1 MKNRWLIALSAVGVH
16 ASLGSVYAWSV
27 FKKPFIA
34 AFGWSEFAAGLPFGI
49 AIFLLGTSAAV
60 MGHVVEKRGPRFS
73 GLISTLFWVVGL
85 LGAGL
90 VTSDLVSDNNLRM
103 YLLNFFCVVAGVG
116 LGTGY
121 VTPVSTLM
129 KWFPDR
135 RGLATGLA
143 IMGFG
148 FGAFFGA
155 PFMAVMI
162 AGGEAVKVAML
173 TIPLPF
179 VMPVLGVSGTFLTL
193 AVVYLVVMTLSS
205 LYLEPPPAGW
215 KPAGFAEALASGK
228 KKPAM
233 DLMPMDANE
242 AVKTWP
248 FYGLWIMMF
257 INITCGI
264 AVISV
269 ASPMTQEIAL
279 QGIDPKLAAGIAGGV
294 VGLIGLFNGLGRIG
308 WASFSDYLGR
318 PNTYI
323 IFFVAQILAFWLLPT
338 LSAIAVF
345 EIVLFFIATCY
356 GGGFATLPAYIGDV
370 FGTKQVSAIHGY
382 VLTAWALA
390 GMVGSSF
397 ASILRASTGSYAAM
411 MVVFSGVFAVA
422 LVVSIMMKIF
432 VARELAKK
440 NLSYSEVEIKGM
452 SVAAAEEET
461 A

>member
-27 FKKPFIA
+27 FKKPFVQ
-34 AFGWSEFAAGLPFGI
+34 AFGWSEVQAGLPFGL
-49 AIFLLGTSAAV
+49 AIFLLGMSAAV

-73 GLISTLFWVVGL
+73 GLLSTAFWVVGL
-85 LGAGL
+85 LGAGF
-90 VTSDLVSDNNLRM
+90 VTSDAISDNALRLW
-103 YLLNFFCVVAGVG
+103 LLYGFCVIAGVG

-155 PFMAVMI
+155 PVMGLMI
-162 AGGEAVKVAML
+162 SGGNTLSMMGM

-179 VMPVLGVSGTFLTL
+179 VVSTLGVSGTFTTL
-193 AVVYLVVMTLSS
+193 GVAYLVIMTLSS
-205 LYLEPPPAGW
+205 LYLEPPPKDW
-215 KPAGFAEALASGK
+215 KPAGMAEALASGK

-233 DLMPMDANE
+233 DLMPMNANE

-264 AVISV
+264 AVLSV
-269 ASPMTQEIAL
+269 ASPMAQEVTGMTAV
-279 QGIDPKLAAGIAGGV
+279 AAAAV
-294 VGLIGLFNGLGRIG
+294 VGLIGLFNGLGRLA
-308 WASFSDYLGR
+308 WASFSDILGR
-318 PNTYI
+318 PLTYVA
-323 IFFVAQILAFWLLPT
+323 FFAIQVVAFYMLPSLREVFAFQ
-338 LSAIAVF
+338 
-345 EIVLFFIATCY
+345 IVLYLIMTCY
-356 GGGFATLPAYIGDV
+356 GGGFSTLPAYIGDV

-382 VLTAWALA
+382 VLTAWAMA
-390 GMVGSSF
+390 GLVGSTF
-397 ASILRASTGSYAAM
+397 ASFLRGSTGSYSAM
-411 MVVFSGVFAVA
+411 MTVFSVIFVGA
-422 LVVSIMMKIF
+422 LVVAFAMRAF
-432 VARELAKK
+432 VQRELAKK
-440 NLSYSEVEIKGM
+440 HLNYRQVEGHAM
-452 SVAAAEEET
+452 DVAVTEEESAT
-461 A
+461 H

>member
-1 MKNRWLIALSAVGVH
+1 MKNRWLIALSAVGIH

-27 FKKPFIA
+27 FKKPFIS
-34 AFGWSEFAAGLPFGI
+34 AFGWSEFEAGLPFGL

-73 GLISTLFWVVGL
+73 GLLSTLFWVVGL
-85 LGAGL
+85 LGAGI
-90 VTSDLVSDNNLRM
+90 VTSDAISDNGLRM
-103 YLLNFFCVVAGVG
+103 WLLYLSCVIAGIG

-121 VTPVSTLM
+121 VTPVSSLM

-162 AGGEAVKVAML
+162 AGGTAIKIAMF

-193 AVVYLVVMTLSS
+193 AAVYLVVMIASS
-205 LYLEPPPAGW
+205 LYLSPPPAGW

-233 DLMPMDANE
+233 DLMPMNANE

-248 FYGLWIMMF
+248 FYGLWMMMF

-264 AVISV
+264 AVLSV
-269 ASPMTQEIAL
+269 ASPMAQEVTGMSAVV
-279 QGIDPKLAAGIAGGV
+279 AGGV
-294 VGLIGLFNGLGRIG
+294 VGLVGLFNGLGRLG
-308 WASFSDYLGR
+308 WASFSDVIGR
-318 PNTYI
+318 PVTYI
-323 IFFVAQILAFWLLPT
+323 VFFAIEIVAFNVLPSLSDVLL
-338 LSAIAVF
+338 F
-345 EIVLFFIATCY
+345 QIVLFLIMTCY

-390 GMVGSSF
+390 GIVGSSA
-397 ASILRASTGSYAAM
+397 ASLLRSATGNYAAM
-411 MVVFSGVFAVA
+411 MAVFSGVFVIA
-422 LVVSIMMKIF
+422 LIVSIAMKVF
-432 VARELAKK
+432 VSRELAKK
-440 NLSYSEVEIKGM
+440 NLTYAQIEADGM
-452 SVAAAEEET
+452 SVAVAEEE
-461 A
+461 AA